1 MKVRCERNC
10 IQNVDGYCTRSEL
23 DVSVDGTCEDFVERV
38 KFEAFRDDNVVV
50 FDDVGLPFVMVRF
63 SGEEHYVE
71 RDEFFTRDQDVE
83 AESIVYR
90 TDEGREHTW
99 KHVLRNFFLMAAFIV
114 LAMIAVWIIISDD
127 NINKASVDVDLE
139 KGAQNTSQENG
150 RVGGE
155 MVKRMIDS
163 QKKQMSKS
171 K

>member
-71 RDEFFTRDQDVE
+71 RDEFFTRDQVLSFDIRQSLV
-83 AESIVYR
+83 AEKSNDWFPLKYTTIR
-90 TDEGREHTW
+90 
-99 KHVLRNFFLMAAFIV
+99 
-114 LAMIAVWIIISDD
+114 
-127 NINKASVDVDLE
+127 
-139 KGAQNTSQENG
+139 
-150 RVGGE
+150 GGE
-155 MVKRMIDS
+155 QDHLRTSKRRKEE
-163 QKKQMSKS
+163 KK
-171 K
+171 